1 MQGYL
6 KINQHYDF
14 FTARGRDLIRS
25 LKELWK
31 RNELI
36 KYLVVSNLKTTHK
49 GTVLGYFWWLLEP
62 LLLMGVYFLLVSVI
76 FKRGGQNYPIF
87 LFCAL
92 LPWQFFTKSISQ
104 SVDSIASKA
113 QLMKQIAFPKGVLP
127 LSAVLSNFVN
137 FLFGAVILFIMLLLY
152 KIKITWWALLFFP
165 LILLQ
170 LMFTIGFAF
179 FLSCFSIY
187 FRDIK
192 FAMRFVLRI
201 WFYLSPGL
209 YPLSLVPEKYYSL
222 YLINPF
228 AVFFN
233 SYREVLMNGTSP
245 NFSYVG
251 VAFLIS
257 TATFLAGAMYFTVNE
272 KKIVKIV

>member
-1 MQGYL
+1 
-6 KINQHYDF
+6 
-14 FTARGRDLIRS
+14 LITN
-25 LKELWK
+25 LKEILK
-31 RNELI
+31 RKELV

-49 GTVLGYFWWLLEP
+49 GTILGYFWWLLEP
-62 LLLMGVYFLLVSVI
+62 LLLMGVYFVLVSII
-76 FKRGGQNYPIF
+76 FKRGGRDYPIF

-92 LPWQFFTKSISQ
+92 LPWQFFAKSISQ
-104 SVDSIASKA
+104 SMDSIASKA

-127 LSAVLSNFVN
+127 LSVVLSNFVN
-137 FLFGAVILFIMLLLY
+137 FLFGIIILFIILLLY
-152 KIKITWWALLFFP
+152 KIKITWWAFLFFP

-170 LMFTIGFAF
+170 LTFTIGFAF

-209 YPLSLVPEKYYSL
+209 YPLSLIPEQYHTI
-222 YLINPF
+222 YLLNPF

-233 SYREVLMNGTSP
+233 SYREVLLYGTFPKMS
-245 NFSYVG
+245 FVG

-257 TATFLAGAMYFTVNE
+257 IAVFFGGLIYFTVSE
-272 KKIVKIV
+272 EKIVKMV